1 MSLVKITMSKAP
13 ATSQVTPFGE
23 TWFVFRDG
31 EREIVAHNSL
41 LSKES
46 VFMNRKLVSENRSLS
61 RIGKHQF
68 IFEGN
73 EYEVIFNV
81 LKISKGEMECS
92 LMKDGTCIQKFITY
106 YKSESSKLSS
116 SKKFIIGFVIMI
128 FASSFAIFFKIPP
141 LFPSITGAGIY
152 LLITNKGGKIVI
164 EKATV

>member
-1 MSLVKITMSKAP
+1 MSKIP

-31 EREIVAHNSL
+31 EREIVAHNSF

-46 VFMNRKLVSENRSLS
+46 VFVNRKLVSQNRSLN

-68 IFEGN
+68 IFEDN

-92 LMKDGTCIQKFITY
+92 LIKNGTCLEKFKTS
-106 YKSESSKLSS
+106 YKSESGNASYF
-116 SKKFIIGFVIMI
+116 KKFIIGFVIMI
-128 FASSFAIFFKIPP
+128 FASSFAVFFKISP

-152 LLITNKGGKIVI
+152 LLIVGKASKGGKVII
-164 EKATV
+164 EKTNM

>member
-1 MSLVKITMSKAP
+1 MSKIP
-13 ATSQVTPFGE
+13 ATSRVTPFRG
-23 TWFVFRDG
+23 TWFVFMDG

-41 LSKES
+41 LAKES
-46 VFMNRKLVSENRSLS
+46 IFVNQKVVSEKRSLN

-81 LKISKGEMECS
+81 LQISKGEMECS
-92 LMKDGTCIQKFITY
+92 LVKDGTCIEKFRTY
-106 YKSESSKLSS
+106 YKSELAKLGYLE
-116 SKKFIIGFVIMI
+116 KFIIGFVIMI

-152 LLITNKGGKIVI
+152 LLIIGKANKGGKIVI
-164 EKATV
+164 EKANV

>member
-1 MSLVKITMSKAP
+1 VKITMSKIP
-13 ATSQVTPFGE
+13 ATSQVTPFGG
-23 TWFVFRDG
+23 TWFIFRDG

-46 VFMNRKLVSENRSLS
+46 VFVNRTVVSENRSLN

-92 LMKDGTCIQKFITY
+92 LVKDGTCIGKFKTY
-106 YKSESSKLSS
+106 YKSDPSKLSYLE
-116 SKKFIIGFVIMI
+116 KFIIGFVIMI
-128 FASSFAIFFKIPP
+128 FASSFAVFFKISP
-141 LFPSITGAGIY
+141 LFPSITGASIY
-152 LLITNKGGKIVI
+152 LLIVGKANKGGKVII
-164 EKATV
+164 EKANV